1 MPETRADNECVW
13 FSGMVHNSVNILK
26 KKGYYSGGLSALL
39 DIFYFFFGEIGKM
52 LDENPFIF

>member
-13 FSGMVHNSVNILK
+13 FSGRDHNSVNIR
-26 KKGYYSGGLSALL
+26 YYSGGLSALL
-39 DIFYFFFGEIGKM
+39 DILYFVFGEIGKM